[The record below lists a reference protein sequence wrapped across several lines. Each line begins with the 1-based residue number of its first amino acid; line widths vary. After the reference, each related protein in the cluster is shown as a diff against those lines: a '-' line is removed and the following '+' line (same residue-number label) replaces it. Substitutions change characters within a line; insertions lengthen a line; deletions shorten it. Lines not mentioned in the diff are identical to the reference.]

1 MYFNVIKGILG
12 LFKCGKKALIV
23 INRQQFTYFLVILF
37 IIVNYYTLNKEKS
50 KIFSKKVTE
59 RSIFYVII
67 CVRRLRFAK
76 NIINDYLAHHERPKG
91 LGGFF

>member
-1 MYFNVIKGILG
+1 MYFNVINGIFG

-37 IIVNYYTLNKEKS
+37 IIDDNYTLNKEKS

-67 CVRRLRFAK
+67 RVRRLRFVTK
-76 NIINDYLAHHERPKG
+76 NNLN
-91 LGGFF
+91 